1 MTDITTATVQVSFT
15 VEEAATASAERVRRV
30 LASLDA
36 AALAE
41 PLGLSDAESAAGVLR
56 TGAAVYAQLVDDAA
70 GELRA
75 HCHIG
80 GTSLL
85 VCTTGETFTAD
96 VPIGQPRDPEALAAA
111 LSLDVADSLIGDLG
125 AFLLLAAQ
133 MPDLAAA
140 AGFVCLGMP
149 SLDTIRSR
157 ALDPAPV

>member
-1 MTDITTATVQVSFT
+1 MTEITTTTVQVSFT
-15 VEEAATASAERVRRV
+15 VEEVATASEEGVRRV

-96 VPIGQPRDPEALAAA
+96 VPIGQQRDPEALAAA

-133 MPDLAAA
+133 IPDLAAA

-149 SLDTIRSR
+149 SLDTIRSY
-157 ALDPAPV
+157 ALDAVPV